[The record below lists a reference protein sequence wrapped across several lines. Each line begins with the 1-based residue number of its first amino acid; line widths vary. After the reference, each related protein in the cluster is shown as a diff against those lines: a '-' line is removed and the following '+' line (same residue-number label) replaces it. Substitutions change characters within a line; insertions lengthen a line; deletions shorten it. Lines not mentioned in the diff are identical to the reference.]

1 MTGDIVIRDLSGIA
15 EFRLAEQL
23 QRDVWGADDAPDPAD
38 LMMVIQH
45 EGGVVAGAFVEDRL
59 LGYVFGFATRD
70 PAVQHSHRLA
80 VRAEARGLKL
90 GLRLKWYQYDW
101 AAARGIR
108 HIRWTYDP
116 LRRTNATL
124 NIASL
129 GAGVS
134 VYLPDYYGEMAG
146 INAGTASDRL
156 LADWAVGSPRTEAA
170 RAGRPTLS
178 PTETAAARRVA
189 IPEDFETLLAQD
201 PMAAQAARGRM
212 RAALTE
218 AFAEGLAIAGL
229 DRETGEYLLLPR
241 EALNGAPA

>member
-1 MTGDIVIRDLSGIA
+1 MSRPDVILRDLSGMA

-23 QRDVWGADDAPDPAD
+23 QRDVWGADDVPDPAD

-45 EGGVVAGAFVEDRL
+45 EGGIVAGAFAGDHL
-59 LGYVFGFATRD
+59 LGYVFGFPTRASD
-70 PAVQHSHRLA
+70 VQHSHRLA

-101 AAARGIR
+101 AKAQSIR

-129 GAGVS
+129 GAGAS

-156 LADWAVGSPRTEAA
+156 LADWEIGSPRAEAA
-170 RAGRPTLS
+170 RAGRPPL
-178 PTETAAARRVA
+178 TEAELATARRVA
-189 IPEDFETLLAQD
+189 IPEDFEALLARD
-201 PMAAQAARGRM
+201 PAGANQARADM
-212 RAALTE
+212 RAALTG
-218 AFAEGLAIAGL
+218 AFAEGLAIVGL
-229 DRETGEYLLLPR
+229 DRQSGEYLLLPVQ
-241 EALNGAPA
+241 AGG